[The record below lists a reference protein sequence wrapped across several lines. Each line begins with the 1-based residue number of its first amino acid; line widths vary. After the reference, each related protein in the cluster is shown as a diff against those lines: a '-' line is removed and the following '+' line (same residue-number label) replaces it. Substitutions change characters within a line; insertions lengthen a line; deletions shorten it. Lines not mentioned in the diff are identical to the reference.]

1 MIMTEEFYAA
11 PMPIL
16 SNPSNQPLLLMK
28 STDCCLFPELV
39 SSMKGAITHIQ
50 LACFSLGDKLF
61 AVDIMR
67 IREILV
73 PQKLSPLPCASD
85 LLEGV
90 INLRGSVIPVMNM
103 RKRFGMPDVEDAPV
117 GKLLIVSLIKQLLAI
132 VVDDVMEVIS
142 VPVADIIPPNQMAS
156 GVGMEFLLGVC
167 LSNNRV
173 FMVLDIDSLLCTS
186 SGVHAAVSA

>member
-1 MIMTEEFYAA
+1 ME
-11 PMPIL
+11 
-16 SNPSNQPLLLMK
+16 
-28 STDCCLFPELV
+28 
-39 SSMKGAITHIQ
+39 GAITHIQ

-73 PQKLSPLPCASD
+73 PQKLSPLPCASE

-103 RKRFGMPDVEDAPV
+103 RKRFGMRVVDDSTV
-117 GKLLIVSLIKQLLAI
+117 GKLLIVSLVGQLLAL
-132 VVDDVMEVIS
+132 VVDDVLEVIS
-142 VPVADIIPPNQMAS
+142 VPVADIKPPFQTAS

-173 FMVLDIDSLLCTS
+173 FMMLDIDSLLYQP
-186 SGVHAAVSA
+186 GVVR